1 MSLTPAVLLLL
12 ASIWPTNDPPWSRVE
27 AARFT
32 VYGQAPGGELS
43 RVAGELEGLCRAHDT
58 LLADPSPAPGRF
70 TWVFVF
76 PDSATMAPFLGDLSE
91 VRQRVGGIFRPSY
104 DANFAIIDASMDD
117 DPTRLLFHEWTHAFT
132 SAHLREIPTWLHEGL
147 AEYFSTVSVHGDR
160 ALIGTPPSGALRV
173 LDARRAMDWRE
184 VWAWST
190 DPLAIHRLNDGD
202 AELFYAQAW
211 LLTHYLLRGPEHS
224 TERWRRFVSLLRA
237 GAETDAALTA
247 AYEIETYTLQDRLE
261 LHRSRLRGPMEITLA
276 GTAKTLPSPRIT
288 SPAEIHARLGDLLL
302 HSGAPDASPAESLL
316 VRATELDSTFAD
328 GRVALG
334 THHLFQ
340 GREGAAESEARAALR
355 RSPESARAWS
365 LLGNALLVRAAH
377 LYSWGASL
385 PDTPPVLL
393 EARGAFHRSLAL
405 APDWTDAHFG
415 LAQTYLHDRGEN
427 WEGIRA
433 ISVFLEERPQRIDA
447 LELLIVL
454 TANSGALEAAWQRC
468 DASRITLLDPEQTAR
483 IECHLLGEEL
493 RKAIG
498 RQSTTGEFVH
508 RLDELEGRV
517 FSRDGQALLARLR
530 TDPAPFKTPS
540 AEPPATR

>member
-1 MSLTPAVLLLL
+1 MNLTPAALLLL
-12 ASIWPTNDPPWSRVE
+12 GSIWPTNDPPWSRVE

-32 VYGQAPGGELS
+32 VYGQTPVRELS
-43 RVAGELEGLCRAHDT
+43 RVAQELEGLCRAHDT
-58 LLADPSPAPGRF
+58 LLADQVLTSERT

-76 PDSATMAPFLGDLSE
+76 PDSATMAPFLGDLSD

-117 DPTRLLFHEWTHAFT
+117 DPTPLLFHEWTHAFT

-147 AEYFSTVSVHGDR
+147 AEYFSTVRVQGNR
-160 ALIGTPPSGALRV
+160 ALIGTPPSGALRI
-173 LDARRAMDWRE
+173 LDVGRAMDWRE

-224 TERWRRFVSLLRA
+224 AERWRRFVSLLRA
-237 GAETDAALTA
+237 GADTDAALTA
-247 AYEIETYTLQDRLE
+247 AYEIEAYTLADRLE
-261 LHRSRLRGPMEITLA
+261 VHRSRLRGPIEVALT
-276 GTAKTLPSPRIT
+276 GSAKALPAPTVT
-288 SPAEIHARLGDLLL
+288 SSAEIHARLGDLLL
-302 HSGAPDASPAESLL
+302 HSGASEDSPAESLL
-316 VRATELDSTFAD
+316 VHAAALDSTFAD

-334 THHLFQ
+334 TLHLFQ
-340 GREGAAESEARAALR
+340 GREDAAESEARAALR
-355 RSPESARAWS
+355 RSPGSARAWS
-365 LLGNALLVRAAH
+365 LLGNALLVQAARQED
-377 LYSWGASL
+377 WGAPL
-385 PDTPPVLL
+385 PSTPPVLL
-393 EARGAFHRSLAL
+393 EAREAFHRSLAL
-405 APDWTDAHFG
+405 APDWTDAQFG
-415 LAQTYLHDRGEN
+415 LAQTFLHDRGEN

-433 ISVFLEERPQRIDA
+433 ISAFLEERPHRIDA

-483 IECHLLGEEL
+483 IECHLLAEEL
-493 RKAIG
+493 RASIG
-498 RQSTTGEFVH
+498 RQASASAFGR

-517 FSRDGQALLARLR
+517 FSRDGRALLARLR
-530 TDPAPFKTPS
+530 ADPAPFKTSS
-540 AEPPATR
+540 AEPPAAR